1 MAVFQPIL
9 NLSLHIV
16 TIEFWGIIC
25 LPRWGAGLEVTIL
38 FSD

>member
-1 MAVFQPIL
+1 MTGFQSIL

-25 LPRWGAGLEVTIL
+25 LQHCGAGLEVTIL

>member
-1 MAVFQPIL
+1 MTGFQPIL
-9 NLSLHIV
+9 NLSLHFV

-25 LPRWGAGLEVTIL
+25 LQRWAGLEVTIL